1 MWKCICLMHNECVLL
16 TLSHSHIVIGM
27 IWVSAGPGWS
37 GFGRVEGYDA
47 VNVWFVFRNKLAV
60 SRLFECKNQVQD
72 RNSTVSAI
80 MIHGNL
86 FIHYLSHKQ
95 FWTIHGCDAILALF
109 SLKVS
114 VQARGYAAGYRLM
127 NSGSA
132 PELRSVCSVCLDRIE
147 NLKTET
153 E

>member
-1 MWKCICLMHNECVLL
+1 MHNECVLL

-37 GFGRVEGYDA
+37 GSGRVEGCDA

-60 SRLFECKNQVQD
+60 SRLFECKQKFEGQRD
-72 RNSTVSAI
+72 YD
-80 MIHGNL
+80 NL

-127 NSGSA
+127 NNGSA
-132 PELRSVCSVCLDRIE
+132 PELRSVCLFG
-147 NLKTET
+147 
-153 E
+153 